1 MFGLTSDL
9 RSATEG
15 RGHFYMTDQ
24 VFEKLPGELQAKL
37 GEQIRQRKGLKLL
50 DDVAMPA

>member
-15 RGHFYMTDQ
+15 RGHFYVIDQ
-24 VFEKLPGELQAKL
+24 LFEKLPIELQAKIA
-37 GEQIRQRKGLKLL
+37 EKIRQRKGLKLVNG
-50 DDVAMPA
+50 VAMAA